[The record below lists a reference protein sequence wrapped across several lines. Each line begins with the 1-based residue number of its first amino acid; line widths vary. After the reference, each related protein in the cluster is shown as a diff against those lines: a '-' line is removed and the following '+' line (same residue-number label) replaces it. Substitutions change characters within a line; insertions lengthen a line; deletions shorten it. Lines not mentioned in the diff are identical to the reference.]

1 MILKIDIPRL
11 LSLANL
17 LNKKSFFLFGSR
29 GTGKTTLIRNTLPS
43 LPRYDLLHAPTFAAL
58 SRRPELI
65 GEEHTDPS
73 VPVVIDEIQK
83 LPQLLDEVHRLIEER
98 GMRFLLTGSSARK
111 LRRGGANLLA
121 GRAWEA
127 RLFPL
132 VSAELGD
139 FDLGRYLARGGLPA
153 VWFSE
158 EPWEELRAYVGTY
171 LKEEVMAEALVRRL
185 DTFSAFL
192 ELCAL
197 RCCEEVNF
205 EAFGSDLGISGKSVR
220 NFFEVLEDTLIGF
233 LLKPYK
239 KSKRRKAT
247 SRSKFYL
254 FDLGVTNSL
263 AGRRE
268 VAVGTE
274 EFGRAFE
281 HFIALELRAY
291 LSYRRLDSELTFWR
305 TEGGYEVDLLVG
317 SEVAIEVKGSDLVNE
332 RHLSSLRALREE
344 GIFKTFC
351 VVSRDRAV
359 RLVDG
364 ITIYPWQEFLRR
376 LWNDEIVGPIQGVPT
391 CK

>member
-1 MILKIDIPRL
+1 MIPKTGIPRL
-11 LSLANL
+11 LSLAYL
-17 LNKKSFFLFGSR
+17 LNKRSFFLFGAR

-65 GEEHTDPS
+65 GEEHTDPA

-111 LRRGGANLLA
+111 LKRGGANLLA

-132 VSAELGD
+132 VSAELVD

-153 VWFSE
+153 VWFSD

-171 LKEEVMAEALVRRL
+171 LKEEVMAEALVRRIN
-185 DTFSAFL
+185 TFSAFL

-197 RCCEEVNF
+197 RCSEEINF

-220 NFFEVLEDTLIGF
+220 NFFEVLEDTLVGF

-254 FDLGVTNSL
+254 FDLGITNSL

-305 TEGGYEVDLLVG
+305 TEGGNEVDFLVG

-332 RHLSSLRALREE
+332 RHLSGLRALREE

-359 RLVDG
+359 RVVDG
-364 ITIYPWQEFLRR
+364 ITIYPWQDFLTR
-376 LWNDEIVGPIQGVPT
+376 LWRDELLR
-391 CK
+391 

>member
-1 MILKIDIPRL
+1 MIPKKGISRV

-111 LRRGGANLLA
+111 LKRGGANLLA

-132 VSAELGD
+132 VSVELGD

-153 VWFSE
+153 VWFSD
-158 EPWEELRAYVGTY
+158 EPWEELRAYVGMY

-239 KSKRRKAT
+239 RSKRRKAT

-268 VAVGTE
+268 VAAGTE

-317 SEVAIEVKGSDLVNE
+317 SDVAIEVKGSDLVNE
-332 RHLSSLRALREE
+332 RHLSGLRALREE

-359 RLVDG
+359 RVVDG
-364 ITIYPWQEFLRR
+364 ITIYPWREFLHR
-376 LWNDEIVGPIQGVPT
+376 LWKDEIVEPLG
-391 CK
+391 